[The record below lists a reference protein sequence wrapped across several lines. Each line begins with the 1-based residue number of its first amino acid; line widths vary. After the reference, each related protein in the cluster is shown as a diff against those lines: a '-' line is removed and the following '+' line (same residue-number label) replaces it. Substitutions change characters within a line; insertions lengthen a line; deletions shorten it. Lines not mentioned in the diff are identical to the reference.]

1 MISQKMKKIFTDARV
16 RGACVTLSFGTNI
29 PWFAAHLKYLN

>member
-1 MISQKMKKIFTDARV
+1 MKKIFTDARV

-29 PWFAAHLKYLN
+29 P